1 MSCRLV
7 TLMAALLTVITP
19 GGTAAQSDAS
29 LGLGVGTVRFPGGST
44 LGIVSLG
51 PSLHMTGPSHAI
63 ELSGTLAALRSGNGF
78 AQGSLS
84 SWVSSAPLAG
94 RWRMAVEGRLSGVT
108 SGAGTG
114 SGAGQL
120 TVEGLW
126 AARRWGLAIG
136 AGPASGWVAGDPTA
150 VTAWRARLRGWWQ
163 NFPGRLQLTGS
174 VEPARFLGAWF
185 TDVGAGLVARSQR
198 LEAGIVSS
206 ARLSRRYGSKA
217 AALGTIEL
225 RVSPRVTLE
234 GAAGNVLPD
243 PYQALPASGFVTFG
257 ARFHF
262 SPRSKRPDEV
272 VRSRTFSA
280 FRRGDGVLVRIRQRD
295 ARLVTIAGD
304 WNGWT
309 PAPLER
315 SGGDVWETTFP
326 LTPGLHQFVVFVDG
340 AAWRIPEGVPSVPD
354 GMGGRVAVLT
364 VF

>member
-7 TLMAALLTVITP
+7 TLMAALLTVIAP

-44 LGIVSLG
+44 LGIISLG
-51 PSLHMTGPSHAI
+51 PSLQMTGPSHAI

-120 TVEGLW
+120 SVEGLW
-126 AARRWGLAIG
+126 AAQRWGLAIG
-136 AGPASGWVAGDPTA
+136 AGPASGWVAGDPSA

-280 FRRGDGVLVRIRQRD
+280 FRRGDGVLVRIRQRG
-295 ARLVTIAGD
+295 ARLVTNPGCYATTTILALAPLIV
-304 WNGWT
+304 T
-309 PAPLER
+309 PAQWV
-315 SGGDVWETTFP
+315 S
-326 LTPGLHQFVVFVDG
+326 H
-340 AAWRIPEGVPSVPD
+340 I
-354 GMGGRVAVLT
+354 
-364 VF
+364 

>member
-7 TLMAALLTVITP
+7 PLMAALLTAFSP

-44 LGIVSLG
+44 LGIFSLG
-51 PSLHMTGPSHAI
+51 PSFRMTGPTHVL
-63 ELSGTLAALRSGNGF
+63 ELGGTLAALPSGNGY
-78 AQGSLS
+78 AQGVLS

-136 AGPASGWVAGDPTA
+136 AGPATGWVAGDPSA

-163 NFPGRLQLTGS
+163 NLPGRLQLTGS
-174 VEPARFLGAWF
+174 VEPARFLDAWF
-185 TDVGAGLVARSQR
+185 TDVGVGLVTRTQR
-198 LEAGIVSS
+198 LEAAVASS
-206 ARLSRRYGSKA
+206 ARLSGRYGSKA

-243 PYQALPASGFVTFG
+243 PYQALPASGFVTVG
-257 ARFHF
+257 ARLHL
-262 SPRSKRPDEV
+262 SPHSSRSDEV
-272 VRSRTFSA
+272 VRSRTFRA
-280 FRRGDGVLVRIRQRD
+280 FRRGDGVLVRIRQRE
-295 ARLVTIAGD
+295 ARVVTIAGD

-309 PAPLER
+309 PAALER
-315 SGGDVWETTFP
+315 TDGGMWESTFP
-326 LTPGLHQFVVFVDG
+326 LTAGLHRFVVFVDG
-340 AAWRIPEGVPSVPD
+340 VAWQIPEGVPSLPD